1 MPTVNPAPKKTKT
14 TKAETS
20 AVQKMK
26 PDTERK
32 EKSKPQPTPRYIIKD
47 FASI

>member
-1 MPTVNPAPKKTKT
+1 MPTVNAAPKKAKT
-14 TKAETS
+14 PEVNAS

-32 EKSKPQPTPRYIIKD
+32 GKTEPQPAPRYIIKD